1 MYTKVQP
8 ARDTKRKE
16 LPAPC
21 AVFGVTY
28 IYYSTILAAANT
40 GAHEKKIYL
49 ELISVGCCNAVVGAA
64 GSNGV
69 GGGVGGGEHSGVA
82 IAGDAAC

>member
-49 ELISVGCCNAVVGAA
+49 ELMSVGCC
-64 GSNGV
+64 
-69 GGGVGGGEHSGVA
+69 
-82 IAGDAAC
+82 IAGVDAGVSKAVDGG

>member
-28 IYYSTILAAANT
+28 IYYSTILAAAKT
-40 GAHEKKIYL
+40 GAHKKIYL
-49 ELISVGCCNAVVGAA
+49 EFMSMGCCIAGVDAGVSKAVD
-64 GSNGV
+64 
-69 GGGVGGGEHSGVA
+69 GGVGALS
-82 IAGDAAC
+82 